1 LSLHWRDLSIDVMK
15 QSISTLKLSF
25 QLMGC
30 IRLLPRTAI
39 ETTKIYYGEE
49 DAMKILVQ
57 AMANVKKEA
66 VVCSDANSPAFSMAM
81 EPVKKVYIAFME
93 TGVRIRQIVE
103 ITKDN
108 LHYCKEFMK
117 YVELRHM
124 DNVKGSMAVSETEYV
139 ATAVL
144 KGSMPVT
151 QTIYSNVKAFLEQQ
165 RYFFENLWDKAI
177 PAEQRIKELEE
188 ETPPQRMETVY
199 GQENTIQAILKF
211 ISETMQEF
219 CIYADSSC
227 PSVVMSVE
235 SVVQAYSDFKNARNG
250 KARWITE
257 VNPSNIQ
264 HIRKLAQFAEVRHLD
279 GIKGNAVAV
288 NENECLT
295 TINLKMGDSA
305 PYAITNTFRD
315 IVEQQKF
322 TFETLWAKAVPAEH
336 RIREIEQ
343 GVEPQRI
350 DVIYDAGQ
358 TLALYQSLIM
368 SAEKEIKIMFPTAN
382 ALIRQDKAGILFL
395 LQEAAKK
402 CQVKVLI
409 PNDELTRNFI
419 PTNNTTSITTRVIEQ
434 QESGK
439 ATILIV
445 DNKASLMMELKDDR
459 KKTFHEAIGLSTY
472 SSSKAGVLSYVS
484 MFESLWKQT
493 QLYEELK
500 SNEKMQKEFIN
511 IAAHELRTPVQPIL
525 GMAELLELSFEDGKE
540 KTEISKDDIEIILR
554 NAKRLERLSS
564 DVLETARIESQ
575 SLRLNK
581 ERFSLKEVISSSIR
595 DAENQI
601 DDQDI
606 TIWYNPKDIIVVY
619 ADRGRI
625 AEVISNMLDNA
636 IKFTPKGNITISADV
651 KNNNH
656 RDEAI
661 VVIRDEGTGIDGEIA
676 SRLFTKFATR
686 SEKGTGLGL
695 YISRSI
701 VEAHGGKI
709 WATNNEEGKGATFA
723 FSLPLNQD

>member
-1 LSLHWRDLSIDVMK
+1 M
-15 QSISTLKLSF
+15 
-25 QLMGC
+25 
-30 IRLLPRTAI
+30 LPRTAI

-49 DAMKILVQ
+49 NAMKILVQ

-66 VVCSDANSPAFSMAM
+66 VVCSDANSPAFSMAL
-81 EPVKKVYIAFME
+81 EPVKKLYNAFME
-93 TGVRIRQIVE
+93 TGVRIRLIVE

-108 LHYCKEFMK
+108 LHYCKEFME

-124 DNVKGSMAVSETEYV
+124 DNVKGNMVVSETEYV

-144 KGSMPVT
+144 ESSMPVT
-151 QTIYSNVKAFLEQQ
+151 QTIYSNVKGFLEQQ
-165 RYFFENLWDKAI
+165 RYFFENLWSKAN

-188 ETPPQRMETVY
+188 ETPPQRIETVY
-199 GQENTIQAILKF
+199 GQENTTQAILKF
-211 ISETMQEF
+211 ISETIQEF

-227 PSVVMSVE
+227 PSVAMSAE
-235 SVVQAYSDFKNARNG
+235 AVVQAYSDFKNTRNG

-264 HIRKLAQFAEVRHLD
+264 HIRKLMQFAEVRHLD

-295 TINLKMGDSA
+295 TINLKMGDYN
-305 PYAITNTFRD
+305 PYAITNTVRD
-315 IVEQQKF
+315 IVEQQKL

-350 DVIYDAGQ
+350 EVVYDAGQ
-358 TLALYQSLIM
+358 ALALYQSLIM
-368 SAEKEIKIMFPTAN
+368 SAEKEIKLMFPTTN

-402 CQVKVLI
+402 CQVKILI
-409 PNDELTRNFI
+409 PNDELVRNFI
-419 PTNNTTSITTRVIEQ
+419 PANNSNSITTRVIEQ

-439 ATILIV
+439 ATILVV

-459 KKTFHEAIGLSTY
+459 KKIFHEAIGLSTY
-472 SSSKAGVLSYVS
+472 SNSKAGVLSYVS

-500 SNEKMQKEFIN
+500 SNEKMQNEFIN

-525 GMAELLELSFEDGKE
+525 GMAELIELSFKDGKG

-601 DDQDI
+601 DAQDI
-606 TIWYNPKDIIVVY
+606 TIWYNPKDIVVY
-619 ADRGRI
+619 ADKGRI

-636 IKFTPKGNITISADV
+636 IKFTHEGNITISAEV
-651 KNNNH
+651 KNNNQS
-656 RDEAI
+656 DEAI
-661 VVIRDEGTGIDGEIA
+661 VLINDEGTGIDGEIA
-676 SRLFTKFATR
+676 SRLFSKFATR

-695 YISRSI
+695 YISKSI

-709 WATNNEEGKGATFA
+709 WAKNNEEKKGATFG
-723 FSLPLNQD
+723 FSLPLN